1 MKALVGAFNQEKALV
16 GAFSVIVQPVV
27 EPMDH
32 CTALPD
38 AAQME
43 VVEEDGEV
51 VVEAAARHEVE
62 LETPPR
68 HVLDGGVLL
77 HAQPVLA
84 KPQLHLQR
92 KFCVSEGFFNFG

>member
-1 MKALVGAFNQEKALV
+1 MQGEQRAVHGQA
-16 GAFSVIVQPVV
+16 
-27 EPMDH
+27 
-32 CTALPD
+32 D
-38 AAQME
+38 AAQVE

-68 HVLDGGVLL
+68 HALDGGVLL

-84 KPQLHLQR
+84 EPKLHFQR
-92 KFCVSEGFFNFG
+92 KFCISEGFFNFG